1 MFWVVYDSEWTM
13 NGFTFTY
20 DIFIFSSMC
29 IYDEVYNEKIFWQKK
44 KDFYVVYLVWRI
56 NSEYEKSNI
65 YQR

>member
-44 KDFYVVYLVWRI
+44 KKI
-56 NSEYEKSNI
+56 SM
-65 YQR
+65 